1 MNIKFSLRLE
11 KKSKKTG
18 LVPVIVTVYHEGIRV
33 RKNIPNVK
41 VLKEH
46 WDHSNQRIKPSKKQ
60 EEYNFAHEHN
70 SQLDEIK
77 SRISNYWGICLVT
90 KEHPTEDRIIKS
102 IEGKENNSEIQSQ
115 DFIQVYKSYI
125 EQSKSHR
132 AERTIIGYTTTLN
145 LIELFYA
152 HQKRTYNL
160 DEIDLRFFDDFRN
173 YCFEEKKYLN
183 NYFAKIINNIKAC
196 MNWAKDRN
204 LHNNTNFEKFK
215 AHEENIEVV
224 YLTKDELFHFY
235 NYKFDSKKLAKVR
248 DIYCF
253 SCFTGLRY
261 SDLSNL
267 KPSHIYENIIKLN
280 VEKTRDKDQIIP
292 LSKYAK
298 SILAT
303 YKDTQF
309 YPLPMISSQ
318 KLNEYIKEACR
329 VAEINSPVTISR
341 YSGKSKIE
349 KTVPKHDLLTLHTAR
364 KTFVTNSL
372 VLGMNQMI
380 IRSITGHLSDSSFR
394 RYVKVADN
402 VKSNELTKFWD
413 NID

>member
-1 MNIKFSLRLE
+1 MNIQFNLRRD

-18 LVPVIVTVYHEGIRV
+18 LMPVSVVVYFNGQKLRKSIPKVKVKEQHWDMSKQKVIPS
-33 RKNIPNVK
+33 RKNEDENFSK
-41 VLKEH
+41 EFNLKL
-46 WDHSNQRIKPSKKQ
+46 DHLKSKLNGLWSK
-60 EEYNFAHEHN
+60 
-70 SQLDEIK
+70 
-77 SRISNYWGICLVT
+77 CLLQAV
-90 KEHPTEDRIIKS
+90 HPTQKEIIS
-102 IEGKENNSEIQSQ
+102 IIEGKEINSEIQSQ

-145 LIELFYA
+145 LIELFYT
-152 HQKRTYNL
+152 HQKRTYTL
-160 DEIDLRFFDDFRN
+160 DEIDLLFFDDFRN

-235 NYKFDSKKLAKVR
+235 NYKFESKKLAKVR

-267 KPSHIYENIIKLN
+267 KPSHIYEDIIKLN

-298 SILAT
+298 SILTT

-318 KLNEYIKEACR
+318 KLNQYIKEACK
-329 VAEINSPVTISR
+329 VAEINSQVTISR

-349 KTVPKHDLLTLHTAR
+349 KTVPKHELLTLHTAR

-380 IRSITGHLSDSSFR
+380 VRSITGHKSDSAFR
-394 RYVKVADN
+394 KYVKVADE
-402 VKSNELTKFWD
+402 VKSNELNKFWD